1 MNFIT
6 GDEDWRLKMKHI
18 QYILM
23 MTVIVLLA
31 ACSQDVAE
39 EQAQEP
45 DAALRLAGVTRA
57 ITGDPEYGDIRVFLT
72 NGTTA
77 TEGLFKYAGGSS
89 WTTQLKLKSG
99 ARTYQLYGYMP
110 DNAECARSIS
120 DWNEDGAVLHIQQ
133 IPPIAAQDFCIVTG
147 LRQANNASDET
158 AAVPGAFSFNYDSQR
173 ENYVNLFLDHLYS
186 HITFC
191 MRVGDNYNVVR
202 TIKIK
207 RMKLQVADISHYN
220 VDITLAEGVG
230 ISSVAHN
237 KVAGTETRELTIKD
251 EEIITLTTSYATM
264 CSGFIIPATTLFD
277 KLSLVIEYD
286 IYDKRGNKIAERT
299 ATNALATP
307 LAGLQRGE
315 DCTLQINID
324 PSYLYDLS
332 LNDPPIVVIR
342 Q

>member
-1 MNFIT
+1 
-6 GDEDWRLKMKHI
+6 MKHI

-31 ACSQDVAE
+31 ACSQDVVD

-45 DAALRLAGVTRA
+45 DAALRLAGVTRS
-57 ITGDPEYGDIRVFLT
+57 ITGDQEYSDIRVFLT

-77 TEGLFKYAGGSS
+77 TEGLFKYAGESS

-110 DNAECARSIS
+110 DDAEFAGSITN
-120 DWNEDGAVLHIQQ
+120 WNENGAVLHIQQ
-133 IPPIAAQDFCIVTG
+133 LPPLATQDYFIVTG
-147 LRQANNASDET
+147 VTGVRQAVNENDET
-158 AAVPGAFSFNYDSQR
+158 AAVRGAFSFDYDSQR
-173 ENYVNLFLDHLYS
+173 ENYINLFLDHLYS
-186 HITFC
+186 HIIFS
-191 MRVGDNYNVVR
+191 MRVGDDYNAVR

-207 RMKLQVADISHYN
+207 NMKLQVADISHYS
-220 VDITLAEGVG
+220 VDVTLAKDVG
-230 ISSVAHN
+230 ISGVVHN
-237 KVAGTETRELTIKD
+237 NMAGTGTRELTIRD
-251 EEIITLTTSYATM
+251 TEITLTTTSTTVCSSYV
-264 CSGFIIPATTLFD
+264 IPATTLFD

-307 LAGLQRGE
+307 LHELQRGE
-315 DCTLQINID
+315 ERTLQINID

-342 Q
+342 GS